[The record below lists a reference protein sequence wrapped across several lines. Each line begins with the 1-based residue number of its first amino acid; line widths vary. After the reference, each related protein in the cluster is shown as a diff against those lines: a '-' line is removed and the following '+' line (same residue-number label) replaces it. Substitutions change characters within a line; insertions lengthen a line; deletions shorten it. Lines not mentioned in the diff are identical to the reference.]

1 MKGPP
6 CQLSAVLFAGGYLLA
21 LGGCGK
27 TAGPD
32 TTREQ
37 DGPEV
42 AYFSPHPG
50 ETWKYKVQKEIP
62 IELRLSEAD
71 AALRPQPTDTAHL
84 ITFEQIRTCTG
95 EREIEALGKT
105 LTTIAISENGKV
117 MGEELYQL
125 GPEGILSWGWIPANV
140 KNGEAH
146 LLEEGVAIATPDMQ
160 PGQTWEWLGRDSG
173 NPFLFRVIE
182 RGMVTVPA
190 GTFQAT
196 RIQITSEKISPHPVT
211 GDDHVTYLKRSLWF
225 AKDVGVI
232 KEDIV
237 YYGEQHV
244 RVRQRSEL
252 VHWVVPSGGP
262 PPKKVMVN
270 TDGTAPGAP
279 EAEEPF
285 TP

>member
-71 AALRPQPTDTAHL
+71 AALRPQLTDTAHL

-225 AKDVGVI
+225 AKNVGVI

-244 RVRQRSEL
+244 RVRQ
-252 VHWVVPSGGP
+252 
-262 PPKKVMVN
+262 
-270 TDGTAPGAP
+270 
-279 EAEEPF
+279 
-285 TP
+285 

>member
-1 MKGPP
+1 M
-6 CQLSAVLFAGGYLLA
+6 
-21 LGGCGK
+21 
-27 TAGPD
+27 
-32 TTREQ
+32 
-37 DGPEV
+37 
-42 AYFSPHPG
+42 
-50 ETWKYKVQKEIP
+50 
-62 IELRLSEAD
+62 
-71 AALRPQPTDTAHL
+71 
-84 ITFEQIRTCTG
+84 
-95 EREIEALGKT
+95 
-105 LTTIAISENGKV
+105 
-117 MGEELYQL
+117 
-125 GPEGILSWGWIPANV
+125 
-140 KNGEAH
+140 KNGEGR
-146 LLEEGVAIATPDMQ
+146 LLEEGVAIDTPDMQ
-160 PGQTWEWLGRDSG
+160 PGQTWEWLGKDSG

-225 AKDVGVI
+225 AKNVGVI

-252 VHWVVPSGGP
+252 VHWVVPSGGS

-270 TDGTAPGAP
+270 TDGPAPGAP

>member
-71 AALRPQPTDTAHL
+71 AALRPQLTDTAHL

-125 GPEGILSWGWIPANV
+125 GPEG
-140 KNGEAH
+140 
-146 LLEEGVAIATPDMQ
+146 
-160 PGQTWEWLGRDSG
+160 RSG
-173 NPFLFRVIE
+173 
-182 RGMVTVPA
+182 
-190 GTFQAT
+190 
-196 RIQITSEKISPHPVT
+196 
-211 GDDHVTYLKRSLWF
+211 
-225 AKDVGVI
+225 
-232 KEDIV
+232 
-237 YYGEQHV
+237 
-244 RVRQRSEL
+244 
-252 VHWVVPSGGP
+252 
-262 PPKKVMVN
+262 
-270 TDGTAPGAP
+270 
-279 EAEEPF
+279 
-285 TP
+285 